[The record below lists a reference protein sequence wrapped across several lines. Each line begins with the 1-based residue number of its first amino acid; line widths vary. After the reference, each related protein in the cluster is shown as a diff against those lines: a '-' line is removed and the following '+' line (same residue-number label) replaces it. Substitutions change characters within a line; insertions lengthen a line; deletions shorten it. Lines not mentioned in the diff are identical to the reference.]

1 MTFISYAQNFEDVML
16 WRALRHI
23 QNGCY
28 IDIGANDPIVDSIS
42 LAFYEHGWRGV
53 HLEPTAQYAN
63 LLRQQRPDELVIQA
77 AVSDSQK
84 LLTFFEFPDT
94 GLSTLDATIAAEHQ
108 QKGFRVLQ
116 TVTPTLTL
124 DDVFAQN
131 LRTDIHWLKIDVEG
145 FEEAVLRGWNTSEV
159 RPWIVVVES
168 TLPMSTT
175 PSHQHW
181 EALVLQKGYQFVYFD
196 GLNRYYVSD
205 LHPELMAEP
214 WIPPNVFDGFTIDGR
229 ASNVFSQDIQRRLQ
243 AATQSGQQ
251 SAVAELQAS
260 EQAKQTLL
268 NQLAETRGQLEQQAA
283 SAREEHQ
290 LLSRQLKDARD
301 ELGQMVRLVSQR
313 EQEFAKRF
321 KHFQADYQAVSQ
333 LLQQERD
340 QAAAQLQT
348 LQQQLQTQQQQYQA
362 ELQRHRELED
372 KLSSLQQQLREK
384 EQAFASQL
392 LQLYQ
397 QKNGQQKVFQ
407 IREQSLRTELQRARE
422 EIQRVGDQYQAE
434 LQDLR
439 QTNETLNAETA
450 RYQQQYLELQHEF
463 KLQLEQVTAELQQQ
477 IDAAQI
483 VADEKAEALTAL
495 QLDAERQQ
503 AIAAE
508 QFNQLQQ
515 QSAEECQ
522 RLQQQSTEEYQ
533 RLQQES
539 AGKLA
544 QLEAIQQQSASNYQV
559 QHQQTVER
567 YESELQQTKELQLTL
582 EQQIQNAEDQHAAE
596 LHQVLAELN
605 SARHFIEQ
613 HQQHIAELSTERE
626 QLRHELSRVAR
637 GYVALRADSKE
648 KASRA
653 STFINAL
660 KEQQQAKLQQVTDMY
675 QKVQHQLANEL
686 GGAKSEIFFLN
697 SQFNESQEALAS
709 LSGDLSR
716 FKQNSQNEID
726 SLTASLNVATEKISM
741 LSALREQE
749 NIDADRRYQEI
760 NFSLEDVSEKLSI
773 LNTEFNS
780 LEITAATADLLNET
794 LLADIENL
802 KNENNTLLEQLT
814 QEKERHS
821 EETKILKEYISFFYK
836 NVLGLMSCFNEL
848 SLLKKILRVFG
859 FGNFPIDNRCH
870 EYYFNTNVRYEAGYD
885 CITENGA
892 MNNNHLERSQ
902 TLNEVYSYSGAYF
915 VFNAFITLLNR
926 IPDPEGHKIYTE
938 QMILGVSK
946 DEIIY
951 QIVKSQEWNIK
962 KITVPGLKEVV
973 KKVKIGKVP
982 LIGWVIA
989 SIMGW
994 PTYSHRAKQL
1004 RTIEAQLAA
1013 LNELIDARFEKCDD
1027 KISVLTAKV
1036 SNQNITL
1043 NSILA
1048 HLNNEADVVNDLTTE
1063 VVNAP
1068 DNNEFLDNISA
1079 RSKAI
1084 FNFML
1089 NGKSTGATV

>member
-28 IDIGANDPIVDSIS
+28 IDIGANDPIVDSVS

-340 QAAAQLQT
+340 QAATQLQT
-348 LQQQLQTQQQQYQA
+348 LQQQLQTQQQLYQA

-372 KLSSLQQQLREK
+372 KLGSLQQQLREK

-392 LQLYQ
+392 LQLHQ
-397 QKNGQQKVFQ
+397 QKSGQQKVFQ

-422 EIQRVGDQYQAE
+422 EIQRVGGQYQAE

-477 IDAAQI
+477 IDAAQTI
-483 VADEKAEALTAL
+483 ADEKAEALTAI

-503 AIAAE
+503 TIAVE

-515 QSAEECQ
+515 HSA
-522 RLQQQSTEEYQ
+522 EEYQ

-539 AGKLA
+539 AEQLA
-544 QLEAIQQQSASNYQV
+544 QLEATKQQSALHYQAQI
-559 QHQQTVER
+559 QHTVER
-567 YESELQQTKELQLTL
+567 YESELQQAKGLQLTL
-582 EQQIQNAEDQHAAE
+582 EQQLQTAEGQHAAE
-596 LHQVLAELN
+596 LQQVLAELN

-613 HQQHIAELSTERE
+613 HQQHIAQLGTERE
-626 QLRHELSRVAR
+626 QLRHELSRVGR
-637 GYVALRADSKE
+637 GYVALRADFKE
-648 KASRA
+648 KARR
-653 STFINAL
+653 TTKFIKALQTRYQFKLEQAEGELSATRSLLVTLNQQVEDKNQQLSITQEQIRTQKSSFEVTILTL
-660 KEQQQAKLQQVTDMY
+660 KEKVIETNDHLNAYTTETNIKLKNAESFVKQLETQLTEIKNAVRHADSVNQELNNLVE
-675 QKVQHQLANEL
+675 QKNIEISSYIEL
-686 GGAKSEIFFLN
+686 VKEKDFFASENIRRYDN
-697 SQFNESQEALAS
+697 M
-709 LSGDLSR
+709 
-716 FKQNSQNEID
+716 I
-726 SLTASLNVATEKISM
+726 LTLEEKIK
-741 LSALREQE
+741 
-749 NIDADRRYQEI
+749 NYQGVLYQ
-760 NFSLEDVSEKLSI
+760 SR
-773 LNTEFNS
+773 
-780 LEITAATADLLNET
+780 LL
-794 LLADIENL
+794 LD
-802 KNENNTLLEQLT
+802 
-814 QEKERHS
+814 
-821 EETKILKEYISFFYK
+821 SFY
-836 NVLGLMSCFNEL
+836 G
-848 SLLKKILRVFG
+848 
-859 FGNFPIDNRCH
+859 
-870 EYYFNTNVRYEAGYD
+870 
-885 CITENGA
+885 
-892 MNNNHLERSQ
+892 
-902 TLNEVYSYSGAYF
+902 
-915 VFNAFITLLNR
+915 
-926 IPDPEGHKIYTE
+926 
-938 QMILGVSK
+938 
-946 DEIIY
+946 
-951 QIVKSQEWNIK
+951 
-962 KITVPGLKEVV
+962 EVV
-973 KKVKIGKVP
+973 KLRSGVLYRLIKSLYGLFSAHSLDGEKKLTSDYHANYYNLDAVLNSLSIDCYVEANMNRKNNGETLSSIKDIIELPADAFVEMMYFLLLGRQPDETGKNYYTGKIAAGISRTRLIYGLTKSTEWKENGKTIAGLEKLIREERLKSIP
-982 LIGWVIA
+982 LLGRVLSKIFGWDSNSVVETQIRIISNKIDSYA
-989 SIMGW
+989 ANINSEFNALRKDVSNEINSIESRLRGCI
-994 PTYSHRAKQL
+994 SHRIQESQPEEMLILDDSADSSISYWQPEKL
-1004 RTIEAQLAA
+1004 KYSKETIEKYE
-1013 LNELIDARFEKCDD
+1013 EL
-1027 KISVLTAKV
+1027 L
-1036 SNQNITL
+1036 
-1043 NSILA
+1043 
-1048 HLNNEADVVNDLTTE
+1048 DLMGTE
-1063 VVNAP
+1063 GYK
-1068 DNNEFLDNISA
+1068 L
-1079 RSKAI
+1079 
-1084 FNFML
+1084 
-1089 NGKSTGATV
+1089 

>member
-28 IDIGANDPIVDSIS
+28 IDIGANDPIVDSVS

-63 LLRQQRPDELVIQA
+63 LLRKQRPDELVIQA

-260 EQAKQTLL
+260 EQAKQTFL
-268 NQLAETRGQLEQQAA
+268 NQLAEARGQLEQQAA

-290 LLSRQLKDARD
+290 LLSRQLNDARD

-333 LLQQERD
+333 LLQQERE
-340 QAAAQLQT
+340 QAATQLQT
-348 LQQQLQTQQQQYQA
+348 LQLQLQTQQQLYQA

-372 KLSSLQQQLREK
+372 KLGSLQQQLREK

-392 LQLYQ
+392 LQLHQ
-397 QKNGQQKVFQ
+397 QKSGQQKVFQ

-422 EIQRVGDQYQAE
+422 EIERVGGQYQAE

-477 IDAAQI
+477 IDATQAI
-483 VADEKAEALTAL
+483 ADEKAEALTAL
-495 QLDAERQQ
+495 ELDAERQQ
-503 AIAAE
+503 TIAAE
-508 QFNQLQQ
+508 QFNHLQQHSAEEYQALLQQHYADADQHTAELHSVQEELSAAYRYVERHQHEIAQLSSERELLKQELTRLSRSFVDLRADVKKSARKNTKFISALQTRHQLRLQQTEQEHQQIRQLLAGELSEANTTLTDLSEQLVQSATAMQSLEEVAGQQAKEAELQISDLSGQLQQ
-515 QSAEECQ
+515 TSESIQLLQHTHADKIAKAEAVIHQ
-522 RLQQQSTEEYQ
+522 LTTQLDTSKV
-533 RLQQES
+533 
-539 AGKLA
+539 KLVA
-544 QLEAIQQQSASNYQV
+544 LEAKCTDLQSENINLGRDYLDALRSIDELRERNKEIENQLHSTIQEY
-559 QHQQTVER
+559 
-567 YESELQQTKELQLTL
+567 
-582 EQQIQNAEDQHAAE
+582 NAEIKNLKSVVSYYYNFILNINKSSPVRWV
-596 LHQVLAELN
+596 LH
-605 SARHFIEQ
+605 
-613 HQQHIAELSTERE
+613 
-626 QLRHELSRVAR
+626 
-637 GYVALRADSKE
+637 ALRKSNFVVSDNFHEVYFHAITKD
-648 KASRA
+648 
-653 STFINAL
+653 
-660 KEQQQAKLQQVTDMY
+660 
-675 QKVQHQLANEL
+675 EL
-686 GGAKSEIFFLN
+686 
-697 SQFNESQEALAS
+697 ESVIKFEAL
-709 LSGDLSR
+709 
-716 FKQNSQNEID
+716 N
-726 SLTASLNVATEKISM
+726 M
-741 LSALREQE
+741 
-749 NIDADRRYQEI
+749 
-760 NFSLEDVSEKLSI
+760 
-773 LNTEFNS
+773 
-780 LEITAATADLLNET
+780 
-794 LLADIENL
+794 
-802 KNENNTLLEQLT
+802 
-814 QEKERHS
+814 
-821 EETKILKEYISFFYK
+821 
-836 NVLGLMSCFNEL
+836 
-848 SLLKKILRVFG
+848 
-859 FGNFPIDNRCH
+859 
-870 EYYFNTNVRYEAGYD
+870 
-885 CITENGA
+885 NG
-892 MNNNHLERSQ
+892 NHLERSNSV
-902 TLNEVYSYSGAYF
+902 NEIFGYSGYYF
-915 VFNAFITLLNR
+915 IVNAFITLLNR
-926 IPDPEGHKIYTE
+926 APDEEGLKVYLAQLHI
-938 QMILGVSK
+938 GVSK
-946 DEIIY
+946 EEILY
-951 QIVKSQEWNIK
+951 QIVQSAEWNNK
-962 KITVPGLKEVV
+962 KITVPGLSSVV
-973 KKVKIGKVP
+973 RKVTWRKQPIIGNLVAYC
-982 LIGWVIA
+982 LNWSSTSVQE
-989 SIMGW
+989 
-994 PTYSHRAKQL
+994 RQL
-1004 RTIEAQLAA
+1004 RTLETQISNLSRCFEDRVFTLESKVDGVLHRLDEQSALFGQIIRRIDSIEHKVNGGNHVVQ
-1013 LNELIDARFEKCDD
+1013 ELRELREFD
-1027 KISVLTAKV
+1027 KMENKKLKPMSPRTNMFL
-1036 SNQNITL
+1036 
-1043 NSILA
+1043 SILSEIEHKGVA
-1048 HLNNEADVVNDLTTE
+1048 L
-1063 VVNAP
+1063 
-1068 DNNEFLDNISA
+1068 
-1079 RSKAI
+1079 
-1084 FNFML
+1084 
-1089 NGKSTGATV
+1089 

>member
-28 IDIGANDPIVDSIS
+28 IDIGANDPIVDSVS

-168 TLPMSTT
+168 TLPMSTK

-268 NQLAETRGQLEQQAA
+268 NQLAETRGLLELQAA

-313 EQEFAKRF
+313 EKEFSQRF
-321 KHFQADYQAVSQ
+321 KHFQADYLAVSQ

-477 IDAAQI
+477 IDAAQTI
-483 VADEKAEALTAL
+483 ADEKAEALTAL

-515 QSAEECQ
+515 QSAEEYLLLQ
-522 RLQQQSTEEYQ
+522 QASEAELQQQKQQSAEEYQALLQQHYADADQHTAELHSVQEELSAAYRYVERHQHEIAQLSSERELLKQELTRLSRSFVDLRADVKDKARKNTKFISALQTRHQLRLQQTEQEH
-533 RLQQES
+533 QQIRQLL
-539 AGKLA
+539 AGELSQANTTLTDLSEQLA
-544 QLEAIQQQSASNYQV
+544 QSATAMQSLEEFAGQQAKEAELQIIDLSGQ
-559 QHQQTVER
+559 
-567 YESELQQTKELQLTL
+567 LQQTSESMQLLQHTHADKIAKAEAVIHQLT
-582 EQQIQNAEDQHAAE
+582 
-596 LHQVLAELN
+596 
-605 SARHFIEQ
+605 
-613 HQQHIAELSTERE
+613 T
-626 QLRHELSRVAR
+626 QLDTSKVKL
-637 GYVALRADSKE
+637 VALEAKCTDLQSENIDLDRDYLD
-648 KASRA
+648 
-653 STFINAL
+653 AL
-660 KEQQQAKLQQVTDMY
+660 
-675 QKVQHQLANEL
+675 
-686 GGAKSEIFFLN
+686 S
-697 SQFNESQEALAS
+697 S
-709 LSGDLSR
+709 
-716 FKQNSQNEID
+716 ID
-726 SLTASLNVATEKISM
+726 
-741 LSALREQE
+741 ALRERNREIENQLHATIQE
-749 NIDADRRYQEI
+749 YNDEI
-760 NFSLEDVSEKLSI
+760 KKIKSAVSYYYHLI
-773 LNTEFNS
+773 LNLNKSSSVRWVLHALRKSNFFVSDKFHEVYFHSITKDE
-780 LEITAATADLLNET
+780 LESVIQFEALN
-794 LLADIENL
+794 
-802 KNENNTLLEQLT
+802 
-814 QEKERHS
+814 
-821 EETKILKEYISFFYK
+821 
-836 NVLGLMSCFNEL
+836 M
-848 SLLKKILRVFG
+848 
-859 FGNFPIDNRCH
+859 
-870 EYYFNTNVRYEAGYD
+870 
-885 CITENGA
+885 NG
-892 MNNNHLERSQ
+892 NHLERSNSV
-902 TLNEVYSYSGAYF
+902 NEIFGYSGYYF
-915 VFNAFITLLNR
+915 IVNAFITLLNR
-926 IPDPEGHKIYTE
+926 VPDEEGLKVYLAQLHI
-938 QMILGVSK
+938 GVSK
-946 DEIIY
+946 EEILY
-951 QIVKSQEWNIK
+951 QIVQSAEWNNK
-962 KITVPGLKEVV
+962 KIKIPGLSSAVR
-973 KKVKIGKVP
+973 KVSWRKQPIIGNLVAYC
-982 LIGWVIA
+982 LNWSGTSVQE
-989 SIMGW
+989 
-994 PTYSHRAKQL
+994 RQL
-1004 RTIEAQLAA
+1004 RTLETQISNLG
-1013 LNELIDARFEKCDD
+1013 RCFEDRVCTLESKVDGVLHRLD
-1027 KISVLTAKV
+1027 EQSVLFGQVIRRIDSIEHKV
-1036 SNQNITL
+1036 NGGN
-1043 NSILA
+1043 
-1048 HLNNEADVVNDLTTE
+1048 HVVQELRESDKMENKKLKPLSPRT
-1063 VVNAP
+1063 NM
-1068 DNNEFLDNISA
+1068 FLS
-1079 RSKAI
+1079 
-1084 FNFML
+1084 ML
-1089 NGKSTGATV
+1089 SEIEHKGVAL